1 MMARE
6 TYVLR
11 DGKLVPK
18 SEAKSL
24 SGVTY
29 MPDIAPFETQDG
41 THISGRKALRDYE
54 RANGVRQVG
63 NDIKLP
69 WRD

>member
-18 SEAKSL
+18 AEAPPR
-24 SGVTY
+24 GGMQYV
-29 MPDIAPFETQDG
+29 PDISPFETQDG
-41 THISGRKALRDYE
+41 THISGRRALREYE
-54 RANGVRQVG
+54 RRTGTRQVG
-63 NDIKLP
+63 NDMRP
-69 WRD
+69 PGRD